1 MCTGTPIDGMLF
13 SAALSGAGML
23 LNQNAADDAAEQRQ
37 RIIDNAQA
45 ETDRLNTQ
53 KANTITKFATDTF
66 NPATRDQRYE
76 QAATKGESSL
86 ADALLSA
93 NGGKEGEV
101 NQGAE
106 GNLSSDYVRGKA
118 TATANATEDIIKRAK
133 LMARNNAGGEM
144 YNNESLMGGQLASD
158 VLGINSA
165 GRRVNSS
172 TRAQL
177 SGVND
182 TGSLAGGLLMAAGK
196 SVPGMFKGKPDLSPS
211 ASYGGIL
218 GMG

>member
-1 MCTGTPIDGMLF
+1 MCTGAEIAGL
-13 SAALSGAGML
+13 ALSGIGQMM
-23 LNQNAADDAAEQRQ
+23 NMSAADDAAEKQQ
-37 RIIDNAQA
+37 SIINNAQD

-66 NPATRDQRYE
+66 NPTTRDQRYE

-133 LMARNNAGGEM
+133 LMARNNAAGEM
-144 YNNESLMGGQLASD
+144 YNDESLMGGQLASD

-165 GRRVNSS
+165 GQRVNSA

-182 TGSLAGGLLMAAGK
+182 TGSLAGGLLMAAGGALPNSGIFK
-196 SVPGMFKGKPDLSPS
+196 KAAIPGMTG
-211 ASYGGIL
+211 
-218 GMG
+218 